1 MFDVLRRSVALW
13 ICPELGPVRRSSGVG
28 FLDAEE
34 ARKHAEAVRVW
45 LRAERKHAGAFFSPD
60 ERAALSANLR
70 HRDIESAKEILQ
82 IMERVKLHGF
92 AGDPDFTLD
101 GAAERLALLVFGKR

>member
-1 MFDVLRRSVALW
+1 MMFDVLRRSVALW
-13 ICPELGPVRRSSGVG
+13 ICPELRPVKYG
-28 FLDAEE
+28 FFDAEGATYDE
-34 ARKHAEAVRVW
+34 AMRVW
-45 LRAERKHAGAFFSPD
+45 QKGERKHAGAFFTPE
-60 ERAALSANLR
+60 ERAALSADLR

-101 GAAERLALLVFGKR
+101 GAAERLALLIFGKR